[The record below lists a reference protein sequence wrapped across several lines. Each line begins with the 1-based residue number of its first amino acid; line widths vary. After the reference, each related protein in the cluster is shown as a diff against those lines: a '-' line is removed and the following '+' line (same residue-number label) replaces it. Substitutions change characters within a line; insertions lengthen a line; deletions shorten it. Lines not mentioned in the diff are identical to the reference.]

1 MNAIAKTRSEIQR
14 EYARRTGYAANKR
27 YDAKVL
33 KIMLRLNPDKDAD
46 IITLLDET
54 RPLAPQIKELI
65 RKK

>member
-46 IITLLDET
+46 IIALLDES

-65 RKK
+65 RKR